1 MAFKIDKKFLNSSF
15 FISELKLCTLRLNDN
30 SNFPWVILIPKRKN
44 LSDISDLKLRDQI
57 MLIKEIV
64 LISKIMKKIFKTS
77 SINVEKIGNIV
88 NQLHVHIIARKK
100 SDISW
105 PQSVWVVKGKN
116 YKKNLAKKLI
126 KKIFF
131 ALNKKR

>member
-1 MAFKIDKKFLNSSF
+1 MAFKIDKNFLNSSF

>member
-1 MAFKIDKKFLNSSF
+1 MAFKIDKNFLNSSF

-126 KKIFF
+126 KKIFL